1 MYYCAHNTAGLIWGS
16 CCRKFSDSS
25 SNCNEI
31 FDSQGNELTQCSS
44 SSPFSEE
51 MKYYY
56 CLTDQDNGMKA
67 CGFQDKNSKETLTV
81 SQVNQSFTVSNIK

>member
-1 MYYCAHNTAGLIWGS
+1 
-16 CCRKFSDSS
+16 
-25 SNCNEI
+25 
-31 FDSQGNELTQCSS
+31 
-44 SSPFSEE
+44 